1 MPIKPTILIYKG
13 DLKLKKIIVLLFSL
27 SIAACSS
34 SDSGSS
40 TPQTASIV
48 GAWSFIYPSVQ
59 CTETYVFNANDTF
72 SATSLDEVFGGT
84 YAFTAQ
90 ANSSNRY
97 PFSFT
102 VTSDNQ
108 QFDCEGDNAN
118 DVGLVVDI
126 FADFPSA
133 TVMNWYLQSSGG
145 TPVVTLNK
153 Q

>member
-1 MPIKPTILIYKG
+1 MRKIIILILTLY
-13 DLKLKKIIVLLFSL
+13 VM
-27 SIAACSS
+27 ACSS

-40 TPQTASIV
+40 NTPNASII
-48 GAWSFIYPSVQ
+48 GTWSFIFPSIQ
-59 CTETYVFNANDTF
+59 CTETYVFNSNNTFTAN
-72 SATSLDEVFGGT
+72 SLDEDFGGT
-84 YAFTAQ
+84 YTFASTP
-90 ANSSNRY
+90 NSSNRHA
-97 PFSFT
+97 FSFT

-133 TVMNWYLQSSGG
+133 TVMNWYLQSSGDA
-145 TPVVTLNK
+145 PVVTLNK